1 MAVKGATA
9 EGCNAEGCNAEGW
22 LQVTSARHCMAFC
35 ELAGPL
41 MQETSVT
48 SPQEIASQPTK
59 LGLSSEESN
68 SYAEDKD
75 KGLCTA
81 AVRGH
86 LDVVE
91 YLVKCKADVDA
102 RDEVK

>member
-1 MAVKGATA
+1 
-9 EGCNAEGCNAEGW
+9 
-22 LQVTSARHCMAFC
+22 
-35 ELAGPL
+35 
-41 MQETSVT
+41 MQGGSVT
-48 SPQEIASQPTK
+48 SPQEIASRLTE

-68 SYAEDKD
+68 GYAGDKD

-91 YLVKCKADVDA
+91 YLVECNADVNA
-102 RDEVK
+102 RDEVKAAHRRQQAASLVW